1 MENTKVISCRLPFN
15 EYIELLKKINDK
27 GLNVNDFLLSK
38 VFCEPDSEREKI
50 QNLEMDYT
58 QKLEEISELQTQID
72 DLQSE
77 LSSQERMIIDLQT
90 KEKSQAQQ
98 LAKALQECQNKEIY
112 ASEKQDLIKKQNID
126 YQQLISKSNQ
136 EKTKLLNQIADL
148 EKTLDKESQR
158 LTDIIKEKDRS
169 IADLKRKCRINDSEL
184 VELTEKLNTRD
195 NRKTKAIERLE
206 AQYYAKEKELEREYK
221 ARFTRLEQAEKQYKA
236 KIQTLILETIENF
249 KLSTWQNQSKVK
261 NALKAEI
268 IEKLTT

>member
-15 EYIELLKKINDK
+15 EYIELLKKVNDK

-50 QNLEMDYT
+50 QSLELDCT
-58 QKLEEISELQTQID
+58 QKLVEITELQTQIE

-77 LSSQERMIIDLQT
+77 LSSQERMIIELQT
-90 KEKSQAQQ
+90 KEKKQAQQ
-98 LAKALQECQNKEIY
+98 LVQALQECRNKEAY

-158 LTDIIKEKDRS
+158 LTDIIKEKDRL
-169 IADLKRKCRINDSEL
+169 IADLKRKCQNNDSEL

-206 AQYYAKEKELEREYK
+206 AEYYAKENELEREYK
-221 ARFTRLEQAEKQYKA
+221 SKFARLEQAEKQYKSE
-236 KIQTLILETIENF
+236 IQILVFKTIENF
-249 KLSTWQNQSKVK
+249 NLNTWQSQSKIK
-261 NALKAEI
+261 DALKTEI
-268 IEKLTT
+268 SGKLAV